1 MIIVVLVS
9 ISNLIYNSEVHIMDV
24 EVNKFGVNKAIQAYI
39 LADEQMKA
47 AGFRLIT
54 NCKSAYWYYGYDLKF
69 PKEYRSAD
77 IAFSVSIPVD
87 GTDIQIDVIDEDF
100 GQPYDYQRYL
110 ESTPTFTFALI
121 VKEQVELQMQK
132 LQEAGVLS
140 GHKYGEYI

>member
-1 MIIVVLVS
+1 MTIVVLAS
-9 ISNLIYNSEVHIMDV
+9 ISNLVYNSEVHIMGV
-24 EVNKFGVNKAIQAYI
+24 EVNKFGVNKAIQAHI

-47 AGFRLIT
+47 AGFRLNT
-54 NCKSAYWYYGYDLKF
+54 YGTSTYWYYWYGLKF
-69 PKEYRSAD
+69 PQEYRSAD
-77 IAFSVSIPVD
+77 ISFSVSIPVD

-121 VKEQVELQMQK
+121 VKEQVESQMQK
-132 LQEAGVLS
+132 LQDTGVLS